1 MVNSDKVEKNGKNAD
16 SFLAILLVKIAV
28 TSIILTIA
36 LQHTNAIVSEKVRQ
50 TFIKDCSLE
59 SGTTQPRLDI
69 LRCPNAKD
77 VLLNTPGG
85 EGLTNQNIN
94 LSVNDPKFNQ
104 PPTKVASPEEEK
116 KFWDA
121 CSLES
126 GTAPPHL
133 NMKCPKAIDAFLN
146 RPGAGAT
153 NTNSINSN
161 QPTSTSTDNSLD
173 SEITRLNNEANNLK
187 ADISSSTF
195 TPGNGEVKRLIEK
208 AAFFSGEAS
217 VMGGGTWTI
226 LHGVEDALISKIKE
240 SGPSSFSADEQS
252 FIAAWVNRVMTD
264 RKEHPDFSSQVLP
277 GFNQSP

>member
-1 MVNSDKVEKNGKNAD
+1 LVNSDKVEKNGKNAD
-16 SFLAILLVKIAV
+16 SFLAILLVTIAV

-50 TFIKDCSLE
+50 TFI
-59 SGTTQPRLDI
+59 
-69 LRCPNAKD
+69 
-77 VLLNTPGG
+77 
-85 EGLTNQNIN
+85 
-94 LSVNDPKFNQ
+94 ND
-104 PPTKVASPEEEK
+104 
-116 KFWDA
+116 

-133 NMKCPKAIDAFLN
+133 NMKCPKALDAFLN

-187 ADISSSTF
+187 ADISSATF

-208 AAFFSGEAS
+208 AAFFSGEVS

-252 FIAAWVNRVMTD
+252 YIAAWVNRVMTD